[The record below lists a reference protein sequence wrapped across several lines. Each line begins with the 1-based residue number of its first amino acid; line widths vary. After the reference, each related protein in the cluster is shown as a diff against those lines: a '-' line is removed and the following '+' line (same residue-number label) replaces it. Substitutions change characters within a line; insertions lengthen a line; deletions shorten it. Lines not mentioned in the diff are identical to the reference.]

1 MSGNSYCLDTNIL
14 IYLVDGDKALAS
26 LLQGANFYISFI
38 TEPELL
44 SYPDLRPEEKREIQQ
59 LMNGCTIIEINS
71 AIKNIVIEIRS
82 QYPVKLPD
90 AMVNATA
97 EYLNL
102 PLLTADNGMNRMSEL
117 NVLLYKR

>member
-38 TEPELL
+38 TEPESLN
-44 SYPDLRPEEKREIQQ
+44 YPDLKPEEKRETQQ
-59 LMNGCTIIEINS
+59 LLNGCNIIEINS
-71 AIKNIVIEIRS
+71 AIKSIVIEIRS

-97 EYLNL
+97 EYLDL
-102 PLLTADNGMNRMSEL
+102 SLLTADNGMDRMSEL

>member
-14 IYLVDGDKALAS
+14 IYLLDGDKALAS

-38 TEPELL
+38 TELELL

-59 LMNGCTIIEINS
+59 LLNECTIIEINS
-71 AIKNIVIEIRS
+71 AIKNIVIKIRS
-82 QYPVKLPD
+82 QYRVKLPD
-90 AMVNATA
+90 TMVNATA

-102 PLLTADNGMNRMSEL
+102 SLLTADNGMDRMSEL

>member
-14 IYLVDGDKALAS
+14 IYLLDGDKALAS

-38 TEPELL
+38 TELELL
-44 SYPDLRPEEKREIQQ
+44 SYPDLKPEEKREIQQ
-59 LMNGCTIIEINS
+59 LLNECTIIEINS

-82 QYPVKLPD
+82 QYRVKLPD
-90 AMVNATA
+90 AIVAATA
-97 EYLNL
+97 EYLDL
-102 PLLTADNGMNRMSEL
+102 PLLTADNGMDKISEL